1 MVFPGPSPSGRIRPV
16 PGPSPL
22 RQKVQ
27 DAIAPYLGR
36 KTAESAVRISAATWL
51 KVEPD
56 ALTLEHL
63 PRLREGLAPM
73 LKTLLGAETAAA
85 VLARI
90 DEEARR

>member
-1 MVFPGPSPSGRIRPV
+1 MPGPRSI
-16 PGPSPL
+16 
-22 RQKVQ
+22 QEKVQ

-51 KVEPD
+51 RVEPG

-63 PRLREGLAPM
+63 PKLREGLAPM
-73 LKTLLGAETAAA
+73 LKTLLGAEVAAT

>member
-1 MVFPGPSPSGRIRPV
+1 V
-16 PGPSPL
+16 PGPRSIKE
-22 RQKVQ
+22 KVQ

-51 KVEPD
+51 QVEPD
-56 ALTLEHL
+56 ALALEHL
-63 PRLREGLAPM
+63 PKLREGLAPM
-73 LKTLLGAETAAA
+73 LKTLLGAEVAAT